1 MSEKVFPKDFMWG
14 AATASYQIEGSPL
27 ADGAGSSIWHRFSH
41 TPGNTYNGDTGDVA
55 DNHYNKYKED
65 IALMKDLG
73 LKAYRFSIS
82 WSRIF
87 PYGKGKINEKGV
99 DFYNRLVDELLKV
112 DITPFVTLYHWDL
125 PAAIQDLG
133 GWTNRDI
140 AYWYTDYADYMFQRL
155 GDRVKN
161 WITLNEPWVMA
172 FVGHF
177 MGEHAPGMKDLYAS
191 FSVVH
196 NQLRAHSK
204 TVKAFREENIKE
216 GKIGITLSNT
226 SHDPATNSQ
235 EDKDAVRLA
244 HEWTNYPLFLN
255 PIYKGEY
262 PSGIKEHA
270 SEFLPHNYENDLE
283 EIKEKIDFVG
293 INYYSG
299 DLVKFDTKS
308 FLGGKTVERGLPK
321 TEMGWEI
328 YPEGFYK
335 ILKGV
340 QDEYNPK
347 EVYVT
352 ENGAAFDDKIV
363 NQGVHDEDRID
374 YLKKHLEQA
383 LRAIQNGV
391 TLKGY
396 FVWSLLDNFEW
407 ALGYSK
413 RFGIV
418 YVDYKTQKRIIKDSG
433 KWYSQ
438 VIKNNSFEF

>member
-1 MSEKVFPKDFMWG
+1 MLKKVFPKDFIWG

-27 ADGAGSSIWHRFSH
+27 ADGAGTSIWHRFSH
-41 TPGNTYNGDTGDVA
+41 TSGNILNGDTGDIA
-55 DNHYNKYKED
+55 DDHYNRYKED
-65 IALMKDLG
+65 ISIMKHLG

-82 WSRIF
+82 WPRIF
-87 PYGKGKINEKGV
+87 PYGKGKINEKGL
-99 DFYNRLVDELLKV
+99 DFYNRLVDVLL
-112 DITPFVTLYHWDL
+112 DAEIIPFVTLYHWDL
-125 PAAIQDLG
+125 PAALQDLG
-133 GWTNRDI
+133 GWMNRDI
-140 AYWYTDYADYMFQRL
+140 ACWYADYADYMFQRL

-172 FVGHF
+172 FIGHF
-177 MGEHAPGMKDLYAS
+177 TGEHAPGMKDIYGA

-204 TVKAFREENIKE
+204 AVKSFKEENIKN
-216 GKIGITLSNT
+216 GKIGITLSNS
-226 SHDPATNSQ
+226 SHDPATDSE
-235 EDKDAVRLA
+235 EDKRAAQLA

-255 PIYKGEY
+255 PIFKGDYPTLLKEKVYEY
-262 PSGIKEHA
+262 LPNNYQKDMQDIKE
-270 SEFLPHNYENDLE
+270 E
-283 EIKEKIDFVG
+283 IDFVG

-299 DLVKFDTKS
+299 DLIKADSNS
-308 FLGGKTVERGLPK
+308 FLGGKNVERGLPK

-352 ENGAAFDDKIV
+352 ENGAAFNDKV
-363 NQGVHDEDRID
+363 EEEQVHDESRIE
-374 YLKKHLEQA
+374 YLKKHFEKA
-383 LRAIQNGV
+383 HKAIEDGV
-391 TLKGY
+391 KLKGY

-407 ALGYSK
+407 AWGYSK

-433 KWYSQ
+433 KWYSNF
-438 VIKNNSFEF
+438 IKNNEL